1 MSEEFGLNFNDYGAK
16 WLDPGMESW
25 WEIDPLSEKYFSTS
39 PYNYV
44 HNNPINA
51 RDPDGRIV
59 VFINGQKST
68 TQGLPQ
74 YWEGFD
80 QGVMTHFNDGKAQY
94 YDGSIGGWA
103 STFGGGVFTGMGNNI
118 SASNR
123 YRAGKEKG
131 YEDAAGLIADLARD
145 DKGNITETIK
155 IITHSMGG
163 VYGSGFI
170 GGLKKFLKENPEL
183 NKQVKISLIAHFDP
197 FQGGSIIADP
207 NVFTMQ
213 FMHKFGITQDG
224 KKRNES
230 DSFWWL
236 ANEKGKGIKSEV
248 YYRKP
253 K

>member
-1 MSEEFGLNFNDYGAK
+1 MVG
-16 WLDPGMESW
+16 SW
-25 WEIDPLSEKYFSTS
+25 WNVDPLAEKYFSTS

-103 STFGGGVFTGMGNNI
+103 STFGGGIFTGMGNNI

-170 GGLKKFLKENPEL
+170 GGLKKFRKENPEL
-183 NKQVKISLIAHFDP
+183 NKQVKISLITHFDP

-213 FMHKFGITQDG
+213 FMHQFGLTADG
-224 KKRNES
+224 KSERKVIPFSGWLTKR
-230 DSFWWL
+230 
-236 ANEKGKGIKSEV
+236 
-248 YYRKP
+248 
-253 K
+253 